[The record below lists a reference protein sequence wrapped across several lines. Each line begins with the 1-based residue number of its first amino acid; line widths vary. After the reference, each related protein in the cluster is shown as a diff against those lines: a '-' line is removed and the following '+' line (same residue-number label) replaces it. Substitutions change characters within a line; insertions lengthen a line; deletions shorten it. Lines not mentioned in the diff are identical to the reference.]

1 MFYSQ
6 FKRDMDRFMNKDV
19 TTSKEYNEFK
29 GKVKDFKSRLLN
41 IENVMFLLLFLSSVV
56 VAFIFLMLLIVAV
69 GRDIDDVLLIFLFGL
84 FIVLSFSVKII
95 TDTSIIYNFMVNIFG
110 LSRIEDLDI
119 YFKFNNLYEDSD
131 NKVKSFKDILLNNEN
146 IKDYLSEYTSIGVNS
161 YMMYMIDETSKS
173 IELTEDLEDELF
185 KKNKFLTYK
194 EYLNFK
200 EYINSKLYNEIKVKD
215 LSKIIDNNIK
225 AKEYMATML
234 KYRD

>member
-6 FKRDMDRFMNKDV
+6 FKRDMDRFMSKDV
-19 TTSKEYNEFK
+19 ITSKEYNEFK
-29 GKVKDFKSRLLN
+29 DKVNGVKSSLLN
-41 IENVMFLLLFLSSVV
+41 IEIVMFRLLCLSAVVMTTVFLLLFVL
-56 VAFIFLMLLIVAV
+56 V
-69 GRDIDDVLLIFLFGL
+69 GRELNDVLLIFLFVL
-84 FIVLSFSVKII
+84 VIVLICSVEII
-95 TDTSIIYNFMVNIFG
+95 KDTSIIYNFMVNIFG
-110 LSRIEDLDI
+110 LSRIEDLNK
-119 YFKFNNLYEDSD
+119 YFKFNNLYKDYD
-131 NKVKSFKDILLNNEN
+131 NKVKSFKDILLDNKN